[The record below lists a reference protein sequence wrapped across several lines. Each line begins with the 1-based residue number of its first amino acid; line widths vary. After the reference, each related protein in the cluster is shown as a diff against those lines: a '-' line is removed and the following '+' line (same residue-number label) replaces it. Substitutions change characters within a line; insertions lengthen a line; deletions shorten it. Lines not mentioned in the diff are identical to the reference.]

1 MSALTFNPY
10 SWNNSSKAIQS
21 NIIGLELQSGNTKI
35 NVSNLDDDIVIVI
48 PISSPAEQKN
58 NTSSPSEHSFLQL
71 DKMSI
76 RSYNA
81 QLADVPVSIKMAV
94 VEKGLFTVNL
104 YVKFGSRPTISSFDQ
119 NFTNTFKSVCGN
131 QTNDNQNLASCLPD
145 ESSMTVVPPNAGPLY
160 VGLLLLKNKSS
171 GGNSIQ
177 RRSCFGHARQKRSC
191 VGVKDPPPKG
201 VTKTVIPQYD
211 PSTDV
216 NYTMTITQSSCLYWS
231 EDEDKWTSDGCKVT

>member
-35 NVSNLDDDIVIVI
+35 SVSNLDDDIVMVI

-58 NTSSPSEHSFLQL
+58 NTSSPSEHSFLKL

-145 ESSMTVVPPNAGPLY
+145 ESSITVVPPNAGPLY

>member
-21 NIIGLELQSGNTKI
+21 NVIGLELQSGNTKI
-35 NVSNLDDDIVIVI
+35 NVSNLDDDIVMVI

-58 NTSSPSEHSFLQL
+58 NTSSPSEHSFLKL

-76 RSYNA
+76 RSFNA

-94 VEKGLFTVNL
+94 VEKGLFTINL

-119 NFTNTFKSVCGN
+119 NFANTFKSVCRN
-131 QTNDNQNLASCLPD
+131 QTNDNQNLTSCLPD

-231 EDEDKWTSDGCKVT
+231 EDEGKWTSDGCKVT

>member
-35 NVSNLDDDIVIVI
+35 NVSNLDDDIVMVI

-58 NTSSPSEHSFLQL
+58 NTSSPSEYSFLKL

-81 QLADVPVSIKMAV
+81 QVADVPVSIKMAV

-160 VGLLLLKNKSS
+160 VGLLLLQNKSS

-177 RRSCFGHARQKRSC
+177 KRSCFGHARQKRSC

>member
-35 NVSNLDDDIVIVI
+35 NVSNLDDDIVMVI

-58 NTSSPSEHSFLQL
+58 NTSSPSEYSFLKL

-81 QLADVPVSIKMAV
+81 QVADVPVSIKMAV

-177 RRSCFGHARQKRSC
+177 KRSCFGHARQKRSC

>member
-21 NIIGLELQSGNTKI
+21 NVIGLELQSGNTKI
-35 NVSNLDDDIVIVI
+35 NVSNLDDDIVMVI

-58 NTSSPSEHSFLQL
+58 NTSSPSEHSFLKL

-104 YVKFGSRPTISSFDQ
+104 YVKFGSRPTISSFDH

-131 QTNDNQNLASCLPD
+131 QTNDNQNLTSCLPD

-171 GGNSIQ
+171 GGNSRQ
-177 RRSCFGHARQKRSC
+177 RRSCFGHGRQKRSC